1 MIRFALVSIF
11 SLLVSAVSL
20 AADPAPNPRVEIKTS
35 QGTMIVELYAEQAPK
50 SVANFLQYTKDG
62 FYAGTVFHRVI
73 DNFMIQGGGFTE
85 KMLQKETRAT
95 IVNEATNG
103 LKNELGTLAMARTS
117 EPHSASSQFF
127 INLKHNE
134 FLNNPGRDGWGYA
147 VFGKVV
153 DGMDVVQKI
162 AKVQTGNSGMY
173 QNVPTSPVTIV
184 SVKLLTEK
192 K

>member
-1 MIRFALVSIF
+1 MIRFTLVSIF
-11 SLLVSAVSL
+11 SLLVSTVSL

-173 QNVPTSPVTIV
+173 QNVPTTAVTIF

>member
-103 LKNELGTLAMARTS
+103 LKNELGTLAMARTN

-173 QNVPTSPVTIV
+173 QNVPASPVTII

>member
-173 QNVPTSPVTIV
+173 QNVPTSPVTII

>member
-103 LKNELGTLAMARTS
+103 LKNELGTLAMARTN

-153 DGMDVVQKI
+153 DEIGRASCRERV
-162 AKVQTGNSGMY
+162 
-173 QNVPTSPVTIV
+173 
-184 SVKLLTEK
+184 
-192 K
+192 

>member
-103 LKNELGTLAMARTS
+103 LKNELGTLAMARTN

-173 QNVPTSPVTIV
+173 QNVPTSPVTII

>member
-1 MIRFALVSIF
+1 MFRLAFVSIF
-11 SLLVSAVSL
+11 SLLISAISF

-50 SVANFLQYTKDG
+50 SVANFLQYAKDG
-62 FYAGTVFHRVI
+62 FYAGTIFHRVM

-85 KMLQKETRAT
+85 KMVQKDTRPT

-162 AKVQTGNSGMY
+162 AKVPTGNSGMH
-173 QNVPTSPVTIV
+173 QNVPTSPVPII

>member
-1 MIRFALVSIF
+1 
-11 SLLVSAVSL
+11 
-20 AADPAPNPRVEIKTS
+20 
-35 QGTMIVELYAEQAPK
+35 
-50 SVANFLQYTKDG
+50 
-62 FYAGTVFHRVI
+62 
-73 DNFMIQGGGFTE
+73 MIQGGGFTE
-85 KMLQKETRAT
+85 KMQQKETRGT

-103 LKNELGTLAMARTS
+103 LKNELGTLAMARTN

-153 DGMDVVQKI
+153 DGMDVVQKV
-162 AKVQTGNSGMY
+162 AKVQTGNSGMH
-173 QNVPTSPVTIV
+173 QNVPTVAVTIL

>member
-103 LKNELGTLAMARTS
+103 LKNELGTLAMARTN

-173 QNVPTSPVTIV
+173 QNVPTSAVTII

>member
-20 AADPAPNPRVEIKTS
+20 AADPTPNPRVEIKTS

-50 SVANFLQYTKDG
+50 SVANFLHYTKDG

-173 QNVPTSPVTIV
+173 QNVPTSPVTII

>member
-20 AADPAPNPRVEIKTS
+20 AADPAPKPRVEIKTS

-103 LKNELGTLAMARTS
+103 LKNELGTLAMARTN

-173 QNVPTSPVTIV
+173 QNVPTSPVTII